1 MSKARIYQP
10 AKNAMQ
16 SGKGKTNTWLLEY
29 VPETPYFV
37 EGLMGWS
44 GMDDTKRQ
52 LSMNFPSKEAAISY
66 ATKKNLE
73 FEVIIPNKGKERR
86 KAYADNFTYNK
97 VNV

>member
-1 MSKARIYQP
+1 MNKARIYQP

-16 SGKGKTNTWLLEY
+16 SGKGKTNIWLLEF

-44 GMDDTKRQ
+44 GMDDTKRE
-52 LSMNFPSKEAAISY
+52 LSLRFASKDAAIAY
-66 ATKKNLE
+66 ATKKNIE
-73 FEVIIPNKGKERR
+73 FEVILPNKGKERR

>member
-1 MSKARIYQP
+1 MNKARIYQP

-16 SGKGKTNTWLLEY
+16 SGKGKTNTWLLEF

-44 GMDDTKRQ
+44 GMDDTQRQ
-52 LSMNFPSKEAAISY
+52 ISMFFPSKDAAIAY
-66 ATKKNLE
+66 AKKKNME
-73 FEVIIPNKGKERR
+73 FEVILPNKSKQRR

-97 VNV
+97 V